1 MIKMIVCSDI
11 NGAIGYENKLLFN
24 IKEDLQFFKKMT
36 TGHKIVMGYNTW
48 MSLPKKPLPNREH
61 YILTSRND
69 IIESEN
75 VHVIRSIEDIVELGK
90 YDDIF
95 IIGGGKLY
103 NDMIYKGLV
112 DEVYLTL
119 VADSAENADT
129 YLHLFEMSRILPYR
143 EFIQPINDGSLAN
156 IYKYYKR

>member
-119 VADSAENADT
+119 VVDSAENADT
-129 YLHLFEMSRILPYR
+129 YLHLFTMSRILPYR
-143 EFIQPINDGSLAN
+143 EFIQPINDRPLAN
-156 IYKYYKR
+156 IYRYYKR